1 MSKDGFENTVICR
14 FMTSAEDQAVTAYTF
29 LLGLLEG
36 SDFLFE
42 CKNFGDMFLLGLQH
56 FLLALIF
63 SLFKR

>member
-1 MSKDGFENTVICR
+1 
-14 FMTSAEDQAVTAYTF
+14 MTSAEDQAVTAYTF

-42 CKNFGDMFLLGLQH
+42 SKNFGDMFLLGLQH

-63 SLFKR
+63 SLFER